1 MLCNSEGG
9 LLMKTITRLLSLFIA
24 AAILLGIS
32 VFSAVAADGDDV
44 IGSITICDTCGEN
57 LTWSVENGILTISG
71 EGEMNDFEEHYNFAP
86 WVDKEYK
93 EVVIGSG
100 VKNIGNYAFAYGWYL
115 ENMVIPE
122 GVERIGEGAFINCY
136 KLKSISFPESV
147 TSIGDKVLTSCNAL
161 SSITVAEG
169 NTVFS
174 AEGNCLVDLE
184 AQRLIAGA
192 KNALIPDNGSV
203 VSIADCAFY
212 EISGITS
219 ITVPAGVETIEAHA
233 FMKCIDLE
241 EVSLP
246 DGLKTIGMGAFYNC
260 ALKDIKV
267 PDTVTEIGPEAFAYC
282 YKLESANIPDGMKRL
297 NRAFLWCTS
306 LRSIYI
312 PASVTNAGGAFVGCE
327 SLETITVA
335 EGNEVYHSSG
345 NCLIETATGTL
356 VAGTGNSVIPDD
368 GSVIRIYSNAFGGRV
383 GLESIVVPES
393 VTRFESSVF
402 GGCKNLKSAVIKGP
416 VKYLFSAF
424 NGCTNLETVV
434 LAEGVEQ
441 VVVNTFFWC
450 SSLKTVF
457 FPKSVN
463 YIAEKAFEYS
473 PELVMCVYEN
483 TYSHEYAV
491 ENDIPYYIIDD
502 TYGSGMSGDIDRDG
516 EVTVADAL
524 AVLRVAARLK
534 EATPE
539 MILAGDMDDDCD
551 ITVNDALIVLRV
563 AAKLA

>member
-1 MLCNSEGG
+1 
-9 LLMKTITRLLSLFIA
+9 MKTITRLLSLFIA

-57 LTWSVENGILTISG
+57 LTWSVENGVLTISG
-71 EGEMNDFEEHYNFAP
+71 EGEMSDFEEHYYLAP
-86 WVDKEYK
+86 WVREEYK

-100 VKNIGNYAFAYGWYL
+100 VKSIGNFAFAYSWRL
-115 ENMVIPE
+115 ESIVIPE

-136 KLKSISFPESV
+136 KLKSISFPQSV
-147 TSIGDKVLTSCNAL
+147 TSIGDRVLISCAGL
-161 SSITVAEG
+161 ESITVAEG
-169 NTVFS
+169 NTSFS
-174 AEGNCLVDLE
+174 SEGNCLVDLN
-184 AQRLIAGA
+184 AHRLIAGS
-192 KNALIPDNGSV
+192 KNTVIPDNGSV

-219 ITVPAGVETIEAHA
+219 ITVPAGVETIEKHA

-267 PDTVTEIGPEAFAYC
+267 PDTVTAIGPGAFAYC
-282 YKLESANIPDGMKRL
+282 YKLESANIPDGIEAPL
-297 NRAFLWCTS
+297 HETFLFCTS
-306 LRSIYI
+306 LKSIYI
-312 PASVTNAGGAFVGCE
+312 PASVTNEDGAFVGCE

-402 GGCKNLKSAVIKGP
+402 GGCRNLKSVVIKGS

-424 NGCTNLETVV
+424 DGCTNLETVV

-441 VVVNTFFWC
+441 VVVNTFFRC

-551 ITVNDALIVLRV
+551 ITVNDALLVLRI